1 MTTARRLADGYS
13 GAWRRSRPRGRLVL
27 VLAGLLTAALAGAFL
42 FGAWHVVVGGLVKGN
57 PRAAAFG
64 VGLATVSGLALAAV
78 GYVGR
83 RVMPEGSGPGD
94 GAGPGA

>member
-1 MTTARRLADGYS
+1 MTAARRLADGYS

-27 VLAGLLTAALAGAFL
+27 VLAGLLAATLAGAFL

-64 VGLATVSGLALAAV
+64 IGLAAVSGIALATV

-83 RVMPEGSGPGD
+83 RVLVERPGRGD
-94 GAGPGA
+94 GAGPVA